1 MFAETNRMPFD
12 LPESEQELA
21 GGYNVEYSSMKFA
34 LFFMGEYAN
43 MIAAVGDDGDAVP
56 GRLDAAVCRP
66 GPAGGDALGRRCCT
80 SAFFWRR
87 CCSLMFMMI
96 WVRWMWPRF
105 RYDQLMDL
113 GWRRFIPLALANIVV
128 TAVVLWARTEMIVKR
143 RKLNLWERLYL
154 PAMIGGFKVT
164 LRHFFKKKVTMQ
176 YPEEKWVVPEGYR
189 GAPYLVK
196 DQDGRTKCVSCQL
209 CEFVCPPKAIR
220 ITPPGPAGA
229 PEAGNVEKAPKE
241 FEINMLRCIFCG
253 FCQEVCPE
261 EAIFLMKDYS
271 LTGTSRAEMVY
282 DKEKLLALGGVHQ
295 DKIRKWKHKA
305 DEARA
310 QGVEP

>member
-1 MFAETNRMPFD
+1 
-12 LPESEQELA
+12 
-21 GGYNVEYSSMKFA
+21 
-34 LFFMGEYAN
+34 
-43 MIAAVGDDGDAVP
+43 
-56 GRLDAAVCRP
+56 
-66 GPAGGDALGRRCCT
+66 
-80 SAFFWRR
+80 
-87 CCSLMFMMI
+87 
-96 WVRWMWPRF
+96 
-105 RYDQLMDL
+105 
-113 GWRRFIPLALANIVV
+113 
-128 TAVVLWARTEMIVKR
+128 MIVKQ
-143 RKLNLWERLYL
+143 KALSFLEKLYL
-154 PAMIGGFKVT
+154 PTLLSGLKVT
-164 LRHFFKKKVTMQ
+164 LRHFFMKKVTMQ

-220 ITPPGPAGA
+220 ILPPGPGGA

-271 LTGTSRAEMVY
+271 LTGTSRAEMIY
-282 DKEKLLALGGVHQ
+282 DKEKLLALGGIHQ
-295 DKIRKWKHKA
+295 DKIRKWKTKA

-310 QGVEP
+310 QGVQP